1 MQITEPTKE
10 DVEKWKIVFEN
21 NTLKANRISGASLD
35 SYFRDKYKV
44 TLIENDEF
52 SEVFKFNLFEN
63 IPDYEEKYK
72 QEPSI
77 CRYITEDNVYVG
89 IDIVSGFFSVE
100 SECIDLCVPIYDDL
114 FLKRGLDEEDLKN
127 YFLVYEYVTLKDKEK

>member
-1 MQITEPTKE
+1 MQITELTRE
-10 DVEKWKIVFEN
+10 EVENWKKVFKN
-21 NTLKANRISGASLD
+21 HKLKSNRISGEELD
-35 SYFRDKYKV
+35 SYFRNKYKV

-63 IPDYEEKYK
+63 IPDYEDKYK

-77 CRYITEDNVYVG
+77 RTYIIENNVYVG
-89 IDIVSGFFSVE
+89 IDTVSGFFSVE
-100 SECIDLCVPIYDDL
+100 AKCIDLCVPIYDDL

-127 YFLVYEYVTLKDKEK
+127 YFLVYQYATLKDKEK